1 MRPRLIVCF
10 LGLCLLASAAQSGIW
25 LDVPFVR
32 QPREGC
38 GAASIAMIIEYWRGQ
53 GYPTEERFAEVHY
66 IQNALYLPQ
75 EHGIRASLVR
85 DYFDQHGF
93 RTYTFQGDRALLA
106 HHLARGRP
114 LMVALQMDRN
124 GPLHYLVI
132 AGIEPQQ
139 DVILVNDPAQ
149 RKLLKVGLRDF
160 EREWQAAGNW
170 TLLAV
175 PQSGAR

>member
-1 MRPRLIVCF
+1 
-10 LGLCLLASAAQSGIW
+10 
-25 LDVPFVR
+25 
-32 QPREGC
+32 
-38 GAASIAMIIEYWRGQ
+38 
-53 GYPTEERFAEVHY
+53 
-66 IQNALYLPQ
+66 Q

-93 RTYTFQGDRALLA
+93 RTYIFQGDRALLA
-106 HHLARGRP
+106 HHLAHGRP